1 VVNSIKLS
9 AVATREFWEIA
20 VLFEDE
26 HFLALDKPAG
36 LRESPDP
43 LDRERPNLAE
53 LLQQGI
59 AAAKPWATTRNLN
72 FLEAA
77 HHLDAETSGVYLFAK
92 NKDALIALTNLFGS
106 DQPELRYLALVA
118 GLPGAAHFEVNARLA
133 PNVVRLGMMRVDAQS
148 GKKALTRF
156 AVAETFTGFTMLE
169 CRPLTQRPHQ
179 IRAHLRHAGF
189 PLVGDA
195 LYGGKPLWLS
205 RLKPNYRLKHGR
217 EERPLLAQPALHLEQ
232 LKLVH
237 PVTGQPLEITA
248 PLPKELRVALRYLRE
263 FRGSGGREAG
273 RE

>member
-43 LDRERPNLAE
+43 LDRERPNLSE

-59 AAAKPWATTRNLN
+59 AAAKPWATARNLS

-92 NKDALIALTNLFGS
+92 TKDAHTALANLFGA
-106 DQPELRYLALVA
+106 DQAELRYLALVS
-118 GLPGAAHFEVNARLA
+118 GLPNAAHFEVNARLA
-133 PNVVRLGMMRVDAQS
+133 PNIVQLGMMRVDAQS
-148 GKKALTRF
+148 GKKAVTRF
-156 AVAETFTGFTMLE
+156 AIAETFTGFTVLE

-217 EERPLLAQPALHLEQ
+217 EERPLLAHPALHLEQ

-237 PVTGQPLEITA
+237 PRTGQPLEITA

-263 FRGSGGREAG
+263 FRGSGGPVADRE
-273 RE
+273 

>member
-1 VVNSIKLS
+1 MVNSIKLS
-9 AVATREFWEIA
+9 AGATREFWEIA

-59 AAAKPWATTRNLN
+59 AAAKPWATSRNLN

-77 HHLDAETSGVYLFAK
+77 HHLDAETSGVYLFART
-92 NKDALIALTNLFGS
+92 KDALIALTNLFGS
-106 DQPELRYLALVA
+106 DQPELRHLALVA
-118 GLPGAAHFEVNARLA
+118 GLPSAAHFEVNARLA
-133 PNVVRLGMMRVDAQS
+133 PNFVRLGMMRVDAQS

-156 AVAETFTGFTMLE
+156 AVTETFTGYTLLE

-179 IRAHLRHAGF
+179 IRVHLRHAGF
-189 PLVGDA
+189 PLVGDV

-237 PVTGQPLEITA
+237 PITGQPLEITA

-263 FRGSGGREAG
+263 FRGSGGSATDRE
-273 RE
+273 